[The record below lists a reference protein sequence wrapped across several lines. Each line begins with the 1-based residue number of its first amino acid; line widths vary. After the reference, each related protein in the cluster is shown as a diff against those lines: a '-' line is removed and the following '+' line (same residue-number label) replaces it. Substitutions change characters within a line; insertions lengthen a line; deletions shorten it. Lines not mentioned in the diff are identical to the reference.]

1 MRSLHSFVC
10 GGRGAAHGDAVTR
23 DEVDSSVEAKEF
35 VSRVVRGLNVVI
47 TI

>member
-23 DEVDSSVEAKEF
+23 DDVDIVEAKEF
-35 VSRVVRGLNVVI
+35 VSRVVRGRNVI